1 MRINFM
7 IFWHF
12 LLFLFAAEDSS
23 QWHGD
28 PHIHTAQD
36 EVANKVKCLFWVSLS
51 IAFSIMFSKLH

>member
-1 MRINFM
+1 MRIHFM
-7 IFWHF
+7 IFGHF
-12 LLFLFAAEDSS
+12 LLFLFAAEDTS

-28 PHIHTAQD
+28 PHIHTAQN

>member
-1 MRINFM
+1 MKTHFM

-12 LLFLFAAEDSS
+12 LLFLFAAEDTS

-28 PHIHTAQD
+28 PHIHAAQN
-36 EVANKVKCLFWVSLS
+36 EVANKVKSLFWVSLS